1 MYSMLL
7 SYPTVSSDHEAHEY
21 STTNIRPPKD
31 RKKGYD
37 EHEICDIME
46 HLSDQESSH
55 KTTTTAATTITK
67 TTAHRQLPRP
77 GMKILGLP
85 KLKKPMKK

>member
-7 SYPTVSSDHEAHEY
+7 SYPTVSSDHGAHEY

-55 KTTTTAATTITK
+55 KTTTTATTTTK
-67 TTAHRQLPRP
+67 TTAPSQLPRSS
-77 GMKILGLP
+77 GMKFLGLP
-85 KLKKPMKK
+85 KLKKQN